1 MNEQRQ
7 TNMTKP
13 LRWLWR
19 ILAGTRWEVLCLLV
33 LNVLSGGSGV
43 ALAWTLRNMIDR
55 AVARDGAGFL
65 RQGGL
70 FLGVILLQLLLGA
83 LIRRTHEHASV
94 TLENRLKKRLFETLL
109 YKDYAAVTAV
119 HTEEWMNRLVSD
131 TTVTAGAI
139 VSIVPQASG
148 MLVMLVSAVS
158 AVLVMLRAAVWAIVP
173 AGVVISLMG
182 YLFRKKLKVL
192 HKDIRAADGRVR
204 VTLSERL
211 SELMIVRS
219 FRREQT
225 AVRQGEAAMEA
236 YRAARMRRNRF
247 ANLASFAYGLLMR
260 SLYAGAAVYCGYGIL
275 QGTVSYGTFVAV
287 LQLVGQIQTPFA
299 NLSSYIPQY
308 YAMIASAER
317 LMEAEGFADDC
328 PEGQLPQPKIDE
340 LYSRSFRGL
349 RFEDVSFAYT
359 DRAEP
364 TRVLQHVTVTG
375 QKGEIIVVAGPSG
388 QGKSTLLKLLLCLY
402 PMSGGRRLLVT
413 AAGEKP
419 LTAAHRGLFA
429 YVPQGNRI
437 FSGTVREALTFGD
450 EDVPDEA
457 IWRALDIAAADFVRE
472 LPEGLD
478 AMLGERGA
486 GLSEGQLQ
494 RLAVARAILSGHPI
508 LLLDEA
514 TSALDERTEAHLLD
528 NLKRMTDKT
537 VLIVT
542 HRPRVRAISDRVWV
556 LREDGTATEER
567 HETTQAVH
575 GDGDDPLD
583 PEQRRSI

>member
-1 MNEQRQ
+1 MERQ
-7 TNMTKP
+7 TGTTTP
-13 LRWLWR
+13 LRWIWR
-19 ILAGTRWEVLCLLV
+19 VSYGTRWEVLCLLI

-55 AVARDGAGFL
+55 AVDQDVIGFL

-70 FLGVILLQLLLGA
+70 FLGVILVQLLLA
-83 LIRRTHEHASV
+83 SFIRRTNEHASA

-109 YKDYAAVTAV
+109 YKDYASVTAV

-131 TTVTAGAI
+131 TTVTASAM
-139 VSIVPQASG
+139 VSIVPQMSG

-173 AGVVISLMG
+173 AGVAISLLG
-182 YLFRKKLKVL
+182 YLFRRKLKAL

-236 YRAARMRRNRF
+236 HRTARMRRNRF
-247 ANLASFAYGLLMR
+247 SNLANFAYGLMMR

-275 QGTVSYGTFVAV
+275 KGTVSYGTFVAV
-287 LQLVGQIQTPFA
+287 LQLVGQIQAPFA
-299 NLSSYIPQY
+299 NLSTYIPQY

-317 LMEAEGFADDC
+317 LMEAESFADDC
-328 PEGQLPQPKIDE
+328 PEGQLPQSQIDK
-340 LYSRSFRGL
+340 LYGRSFRGL
-349 RFEDVSFAYT
+349 RLEDVSFAYA

-364 TRVLQHVTVTG
+364 TRVLQNVTVAG
-375 QKGEIIVVAGPSG
+375 QKGEIIAVVGPSG

-402 PMSGGRRLLVT
+402 PVDRGRRLLLT
-413 AAGEKP
+413 DRGEEL

-450 EDVPDEA
+450 QHVTDDA
-457 IWRALDIAAADFVRE
+457 IWQALDIAAADFVKE
-472 LPEGLD
+472 LPDGLG
-478 AMLGERGA
+478 ARLGERGA

-494 RLAVARAILSGHPI
+494 RLAVARAVLSEHPI

-514 TSALDERTEAHLLD
+514 TSALDEGTEERLLN
-528 NLKRMTDKT
+528 NLKRMTDRT

-567 HETTQAVH
+567 HETT
-575 GDGDDPLD
+575 
-583 PEQRRSI
+583 

>member
-173 AGVVISLMG
+173 AGVAISLIG

-219 FRREQT
+219 EEHTSELQSRE
-225 AVRQGEAAMEA
+225 
-236 YRAARMRRNRF
+236 
-247 ANLASFAYGLLMR
+247 
-260 SLYAGAAVYCGYGIL
+260 
-275 QGTVSYGTFVAV
+275 
-287 LQLVGQIQTPFA
+287 
-299 NLSSYIPQY
+299 
-308 YAMIASAER
+308 
-317 LMEAEGFADDC
+317 
-328 PEGQLPQPKIDE
+328 
-340 LYSRSFRGL
+340 
-349 RFEDVSFAYT
+349 
-359 DRAEP
+359 
-364 TRVLQHVTVTG
+364 
-375 QKGEIIVVAGPSG
+375 
-388 QGKSTLLKLLLCLY
+388 
-402 PMSGGRRLLVT
+402 
-413 AAGEKP
+413 
-419 LTAAHRGLFA
+419 
-429 YVPQGNRI
+429 
-437 FSGTVREALTFGD
+437 
-450 EDVPDEA
+450 
-457 IWRALDIAAADFVRE
+457 
-472 LPEGLD
+472 
-478 AMLGERGA
+478 
-486 GLSEGQLQ
+486 
-494 RLAVARAILSGHPI
+494 
-508 LLLDEA
+508 
-514 TSALDERTEAHLLD
+514 
-528 NLKRMTDKT
+528 
-537 VLIVT
+537 
-542 HRPRVRAISDRVWV
+542 
-556 LREDGTATEER
+556 
-567 HETTQAVH
+567 
-575 GDGDDPLD
+575 
-583 PEQRRSI
+583 

>member
-173 AGVVISLMG
+173 AGVAISLMG

>member
-173 AGVVISLMG
+173 AGVAISLMG
-182 YLFRKKLKVL
+182 YLFRKKLKAL

-299 NLSSYIPQY
+299 NLSTYIPQY
-308 YAMIASAER
+308 YAMIASVER
-317 LMEAEGFADDC
+317 LMEAEGFVDDC

-340 LYSRSFRGL
+340 LYGRSFRGL

-364 TRVLQHVTVTG
+364 TRVLQHVTVAG
-375 QKGEIIVVAGPSG
+375 QKGEIIAVAGPSG

-402 PMSGGRRLLVT
+402 PVSGGRRLLVT
-413 AAGEKP
+413 AEGEMP
-419 LTAAHRGLFA
+419 LTSAHRGMFA

-457 IWRALDIAAADFVRE
+457 IRQALDIAAADFVRE
-472 LPEGLD
+472 LPEGLE

-514 TSALDERTEAHLLD
+514 TSALDEGTEARLLD

-567 HETTQAVH
+567 HETAQAVF
-575 GDGDDPLD
+575 GDHDGHLNPD
-583 PEQRRSI
+583 QRRPI